1 MNHATTVRRVRG
13 CRARLAGGFLPLPAR
28 YLSVIVKHAMRAP
41 APTLAPMFRSG
52 AQLAI
57 LGELFCGSQES
68 HTLTELASAARTS
81 AATAGREVER
91 LRENGI
97 VVVSPGP
104 GRSKRVSA
112 NWDMPWAGDLR
123 RILAHTGGLVPAL
136 ERALAGDSRIVAAY
150 IFGSWARR
158 YHGEPGHFPRDIDLA
173 IVTDASQFDLE
184 ISWRSVARNLGI
196 ELNPIYRPSGF
207 DPATDSLVAGSPIV
221 ELSIKKGTESS

>member
-1 MNHATTVRRVRG
+1 MRV
-13 CRARLAGGFLPLPAR
+13 A
-28 YLSVIVKHAMRAP
+28 

-68 HTLTELASAARTS
+68 YTLTELALAARTS

-104 GRSKRVSA
+104 GRSKQVSA
-112 NWDMPWAGDLR
+112 NWDVPWAGDLR
-123 RILAHTGGLVPAL
+123 RILVHTGGLVPAL
-136 ERALAGDSRIVAAY
+136 ERSLEGERRIIAAY

-158 YHGEPGHFPRDIDLA
+158 YHGEPGHFPRDIDLVV
-173 IVTDASQFDLE
+173 VTDASQFDLE
-184 ISWRSVARNLGI
+184 ISWRSIARDLGI

-207 DPATDSLVAGSPIV
+207 NPTIDSLVAGSPIV
-221 ELSIKKGTESS
+221 ELSIGAGTESS